1 MSILNRLPSSEKESA
16 IRERILNLVP
26 AASLHMEK
34 ILTLLDIQLT
44 EEINSAAVECVSA
57 PRLLLNEGFIDTFC
71 RSDADLGLLIFH
83 ELYHIILGH
92 TELFDLSS
100 DADNVAFDAII
111 NSLLARTVGASL
123 GVNLFVATNRFD
135 TFPERLLRPPPSWPE
150 CFSAEI
156 ADLPENEQRVINLL
170 YGKDSSNV
178 TYHDV
183 FQLLRKTIQEHD
195 GSKGTTP
202 PFLLGN
208 HSRRPLPEWIASGI
222 ANACT
227 QICKAARRENDPEE
241 LGPMVQSI
249 SQHRRAPAGTRFK
262 RAVREVFRTCMTNPS
277 TRGRWAPVSEF
288 DGQGPLLNARDR
300 RITAVRA
307 LTGTAPLLY
316 RNPVPIRQRKRFSNS
331 CAHLYLDVSPSMHS
345 TFPFLADVCSKP
357 FEQGELRVFAFST
370 VVSELTGT
378 TFKESRFDVTSGTD
392 VGCVVKHL
400 IELPAKERPRCA
412 VLVTDGHFRAP
423 PQSLTESLQQ
433 MRIIAALTTKN
444 RAGVAAW
451 VSRITFL
458 PSVRE

>member
-16 IRERILNLVP
+16 IRERILNLIP

-34 ILTLLDIQLT
+34 IFTLLDIQLSET
-44 EEINSAAVECVSA
+44 IESAAVECLSA
-57 PRLLLNEGFIDTFC
+57 PRLLLNERFIDAFC

-92 TELFDLSS
+92 TDLLEPCSA
-100 DADNVAFDAII
+100 ADNVAFDAII

-123 GVNLFVATNRFD
+123 GVNLFVATYRFD
-135 TFPERLLRPPPSWPE
+135 AFPSRLLRPPPSWPG

-156 ADLPENEQRVINLL
+156 ADLPESEQRVINLL
-170 YGKDSSNV
+170 YGKDSANV

-183 FQLLRKTIQEHD
+183 FELLRRTIQEHD
-195 GSKGTTP
+195 GPEVASP
-202 PFLLGN
+202 PFLLGD
-208 HSRRPLPEWIASGI
+208 HSHRSRPEWIASGI

-227 QICKAARRENDPEE
+227 NVCKEAGRANGLRD
-241 LGPMVQSI
+241 LDPMVQSVL
-249 SQHRRAPAGTRFK
+249 QHRQTPVGTRFK

-277 TRGRWAPVSEF
+277 TQHRWAPVSES

-300 RITAVRA
+300 RIAAVRA

-316 RNPVPIRQRKRFSNS
+316 RYPVPISQRKRFRNS
-331 CAHLYLDVSPSMHS
+331 RTHLYLDVSPSMHN

-357 FEQGELRVFAFST
+357 FEQGDLRVFAFST

-378 TFKESRFDVTSGTD
+378 TFKECRFEFTSGTD
-392 VGCVVKHL
+392 VKCVINHL
-400 IELPAKERPRCA
+400 IELPANERPRCA

-423 PQSLTESLQQ
+423 PQSLTKSLQNV
-433 MRIIAALTTKN
+433 RIIAALTTHD
-444 RAGVAAW
+444 RAAVASW
-451 VSRITFL
+451 VSRVTFL